1 MRRSV
6 VGEKTSFE
14 PLSARRSPQPSA
26 AACRPCEPRGWA
38 VVLVFGVF
46 WAACGAGGAAAA
58 PAVAD
63 PVDLA
68 ELCVRVRPAFVFI
81 GGGSGVIVSPDGL
94 MLTNDHVIG
103 SKRAFTVRIG
113 DGRSFKA
120 KVLGTDP
127 EGDLAALRI
136 ALPAG
141 ETVPHLELGDS
152 DELRVGDEALAVGN
166 PFALG
171 VLDQSPTFTVG
182 IISAVNHTQGT
193 YAECIVTDAEVN
205 PGNSGGPLV
214 NMAGEVV
221 GINGQISTRFGLRS
235 NTGLGFA
242 ISSRQIKLWLPRL
255 EAAGGGEVKHARI
268 AGLEFE
274 SAAPESAA
282 SVVVKDV
289 ADGSPAA
296 AAGFARGDAI
306 VSLDGAA
313 VANRIRL
320 KGLLGIYPDGHR
332 VPVMVNRGAGAAT
345 LEVMLTAPERAKLGL
360 DLARARG
367 DELAPRVEAVADGSA
382 AAAAGFQPG
391 DEIVEWVGRRLE
403 FSSRDDRRAFDRAL
417 RTSINVGDIMPV
429 KVKRDDGQGG
439 SMEVELRLVAK

>member
-1 MRRSV
+1 MTLRGGWALGLAVFIAGAAGGDPR
-6 VGEKTSFE
+6 
-14 PLSARRSPQPSA
+14 LA
-26 AACRPCEPRGWA
+26 AAE
-38 VVLVFGVF
+38 
-46 WAACGAGGAAAA
+46 
-58 PAVAD
+58 

-68 ELCVRVRPAFVFI
+68 ELCVRIQPAFVFI
-81 GGGSGVIVSPDGL
+81 GGGSGVIVRPDGL

-103 SKRAFTVRIG
+103 PKRSFMVRIG

-120 KVLGTDP
+120 KLLGTDP
-127 EGDLAALRI
+127 VGDLAALRLE
-136 ALPAG
+136 LPAG

-152 DELRVGDEALAVGN
+152 GRLRVGDEALAVGN

-182 IISAVNHTQGT
+182 IISALNHTQGD
-193 YAECIVTDAEVN
+193 YSECIVTDAEVN

-242 ISSRQIKLWLPRL
+242 ISARQLELWLPRL

-274 SAAPESAA
+274 PAASGSAAN
-282 SVVVKDV
+282 VVIRDV

-296 AAGFARGDAI
+296 AAGFRPGDAI

-313 VANRIRL
+313 VANRLRL
-320 KGLLGIYPDGHR
+320 DGLLGIYPDGHR
-332 VPVMVNRGAGAAT
+332 VPVTVRRGDGEAT
-345 LEVMLTAPERAKLGL
+345 VEVTLTAPERAKLGL
-360 DLARARG
+360 DFVRARG
-367 DELAPRVEAVADGSA
+367 GDLAPRVEAVAEGSA
-382 AAAAGFQPG
+382 AAAAGFEPG
-391 DEIVEWVGRRLE
+391 DEIIAWAGRRLE
-403 FSSRDDRRAFDRAL
+403 FSSRDERRAFDRGL
-417 RTSINVGDIMPV
+417 RTSVTVGDIV
-429 KVKRDDGQGG
+429 AVTVKRDDGQGG
-439 SMEVELRLVAK
+439 TTEVNLRLVAR